1 MTKNIFAAVAL
12 SLSLIACSVSQAAT
26 GTLSFIE
33 VSDGNY
39 EVRAEVAAEGGD
51 VLGISGYSFN
61 IVGTDPAGVSYSQS
75 VLGGFEVASGGSIGF
90 GAPIAGT
97 VADYYSVGAN
107 QATSGG
113 TAEIMGV
120 GMMEI
125 NRETLPTATMIGVP
139 AVLGTFTAPA
149 GLTLSNYEN
158 AQLAL
163 FPAGYTGLS
172 NGPTQAFG
180 VAEGLVVTDME
191 DVVVLDP
198 VLAGDPA
205 AGPIS
210 LQAAF
215 QQGGATGSIDAIV
228 LSNSG
233 EGDFAALGAITPS
246 IANDA
251 NGLFGVTVNGTD
263 VSLTLNNAA
272 ARGLAPGTV
281 VTADLTLSSA
291 NGGDLA
297 YQLSASVPEPSTV
310 ALAGLAL
317 VGLVGFTRRK

>member
-125 NRETLPTATMIGVP
+125 NRETLPTATAIGVP

-163 FPAGYTGLS
+163 FPAGYSGLS

-180 VAEGLVVTDME
+180 VAEGLVVTDMDIVDE
-191 DVVVLDP
+191 LP
-198 VLAGDPA
+198 VLAGNPA

-215 QQGGATGSIDAIV
+215 EQAGTTGSIDAIV

-233 EGDFAALGAITPS
+233 DGDFAALGAITPS